1 MRWRVHVIICCI
13 RVILHSGCFG
23 LVFLVNLILISMGLP
38 GEIRL
43 KFKKKIENVL
53 LHEGKPN
60 KWSLWNVAE

>member
-1 MRWRVHVIICCI
+1 MHVIICCI

-23 LVFLVNLILISMGLP
+23 LVFLVNLILISMGLH

-60 KWSLWNVAE
+60 K

>member
-13 RVILHSGCFG
+13 RVILHSGSFG